1 MLRSILAVVAGY
13 LLFALSAVALFVLSG
28 VDPHHTAA
36 LGFMIGATLYGML
49 FAFLG
54 GYVAAAIAP
63 NQPRAHAS
71 MLAMVI
77 AIGAVGS
84 MVASRTLGWSQLTAL
99 FLMVPAATRGG
110 WLRERQTSAR

>member
-13 LLFALSAVALFVLSG
+13 LVFAVSAVALFALSG

-54 GYVAAAIAP
+54 GYLTAALAP
-63 NQPRAHAS
+63 QQGRAHAS

-77 AIGAVGS
+77 AVGAVGS
-84 MVASRTLGWSQLTAL
+84 MVATRTLGWSQLATL

-110 WLRERQTSAR
+110 WLRERQTK